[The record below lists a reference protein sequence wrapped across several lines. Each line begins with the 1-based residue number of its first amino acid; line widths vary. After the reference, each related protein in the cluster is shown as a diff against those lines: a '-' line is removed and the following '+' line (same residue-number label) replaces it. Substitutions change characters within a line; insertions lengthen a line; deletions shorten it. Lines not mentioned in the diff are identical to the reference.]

1 MSSKSPGFNSVQQ
14 SVQQRV
20 LRIIK
25 GTATFDDRF
34 VPNHE
39 NLGALIGLLRSMGCV
54 IVFTTGVWDLFHIGH
69 PEYIQ
74 LGKEKAV
81 ELYPQG
87 TTIIMVVGVDTDDLT
102 RQRKGPNRPIVPQ
115 DERVRVL
122 GHVRAVDI
130 LTLQYEADQL
140 FRRVKHDVRVI
151 STSTVDLPGIE
162 KVQEQCEHI
171 VNLPPQAETST
182 TARVRQLSFDGA
194 ASMLLKVEE
203 KLTAVLREVRD
214 GIKA

>member
-1 MSSKSPGFNSVQQ
+1 MNNEFGLSRSN

-20 LRIIK
+20 PKIIK
-25 GTATFDDRF
+25 GTATIDDRF
-34 VPNHE
+34 VPDYE
-39 NLGALIGLLRSMGCV
+39 ELDILIELLRSMGCI

-74 LGKEKAV
+74 LGKEKAT

-87 TTIIMVVGVDTDDLT
+87 TTVIMVVGVDTDDLT
-102 RQRKGPNRPIVPQ
+102 RRRKGPSRPIVPQ

-122 GHVRAVDI
+122 GHVRSVDI

-140 FRRVKHDVRVI
+140 FKRVKHDVRVI
-151 STSTVDLPGIE
+151 STSTDDLPDLE
-162 KVQEQCEHI
+162 KIKEQCEYI

-182 TARVRQLSFDGA
+182 TARVRRLTMEGSI
-194 ASMLLKVEE
+194 STLKRVEE
-203 KLTAVLREVRD
+203 ALTNALAEVRD
-214 GIKA
+214 GIKS

>member
-1 MSSKSPGFNSVQQ
+1 MDNGSILPGYN

-20 LRIIK
+20 PKIIK
-25 GTATFDDRF
+25 GTATIDDRF

-39 NLGALIGLLRSMGCV
+39 DLEVLIELLRSMGCI

-74 LGKEKAV
+74 LGKEKAA

-102 RQRKGPNRPIVPQ
+102 RRRKGPCRPIVPQ

-122 GHVRAVDI
+122 GHVRSVDI

-140 FRRVKHDVRVI
+140 FKRVKHDVRVI
-151 STSTVDLPGIE
+151 STSTGDLPGLE
-162 KVQEQCEHI
+162 KIKEQCEHI

-182 TARVRQLSFDGA
+182 TARVRKLTMEGSV
-194 ASMLLKVEE
+194 STLKMVEE
-203 KLTAVLREVRD
+203 VLTKALAEVRD
-214 GIKA
+214 GIES